1 MGESRQAKNGEVE
14 GGSWWEK
21 VDKRRM
27 KELREEVGGR
37 KYTSEE

>member
-21 VDKRRM
+21 VDKLRM
-27 KELREEVGGR
+27 EKLREEVGGR
-37 KYTSEE
+37 K